1 MRGLLEEF
9 VNWLQSAEYDEET
22 GYGEET
28 APAEEEKKEEE
39 PPAETE
45 AERTQ
50 RELIEAQKRAQF
62 ERAAAA

>member
-45 AERTQ
+45 AER
-50 RELIEAQKRAQF
+50 A
-62 ERAAAA
+62 